1 MIFSYEKLK
10 SKRLAQMQ
18 QEELAERT
26 GISLSIIKN
35 IESGRK
41 KITLNSPELIK
52 ICEVLN
58 LIQKIISLDLRDQS
72 HSSTTKGAWERQV
85 SYVV

>member
-41 KITLNSPELIK
+41 KDYT
-52 ICEVLN
+52 
-58 LIQKIISLDLRDQS
+58 Q
-72 HSSTTKGAWERQV
+72 
-85 SYVV
+85 